1 MTGTY
6 SIIVYALIF
15 IGMFAAIFVGGR
27 YVRKIPSDRAKRI
40 NQISFGIAIGSG
52 ILFYLLHNAFFMYLF
67 LASLVAFFLFFN
79 YKEEG

>member
-1 MTGTY
+1 MTDTH

-15 IGMFAAIFVGGR
+15 IGMLAVIFVGGR
-27 YVRKIPSDRAKRI
+27 YARKIPSDTTKRI

-52 ILFYLLHNAFFMYLF
+52 ILLYLLHNAIMYLF
-67 LASLVAFFLFFN
+67 LAALVVFFLFFN

>member
-1 MTGTY
+1 MTDTY

-15 IGMFAAIFVGGR
+15 IGMLAIIFVGGR
-27 YVRKIPSDRAKRI
+27 YARKIPSDMAKRI

-52 ILFYLLHNAFFMYLF
+52 ILLYLLHIVFFMYLF
-67 LASLVAFFLFFN
+67 LAALVVFFLFFN